1 MPTGAPVAK
10 PARAALF
17 RPVLVLLSWTAV
29 AQVVSAAGMLLLPR
43 LFDPHAFG
51 VFSLYAGVVVLGGV
65 VAAARY
71 EFAIG
76 LPGDDREATAL
87 FWLCLSLALLT
98 GLVAAAV
105 LALLPA
111 GNRLFVRFAD
121 LLPWWNWVAAG
132 ATAVA
137 WFNAANYIAL
147 RHGRFAAVG
156 QSKALIALATGL
168 GQVLGG
174 LLVTPGPAALIVP
187 FLLGQLAG
195 FAMLLLA
202 TRRQLGALPDM
213 AEVRGAASRY
223 VRFPT
228 HVAPG
233 SLLDGLAVLLPL
245 AVVAA
250 TQSVADAG
258 AFALADRTLRMPVT
272 LIGSSMLQVFYKRL
286 ADIRGDSVAC
296 RALLLTSW
304 GHLALVTAL
313 PTLIVVLYGEPIF
326 VWLFGSTWAGAGHSA
341 QTLAIGIAVFFV
353 GYPTSNILVV
363 NERTR
368 SFLVW
373 QVAQLVAMVA
383 ALAAAAGLGGGLDVL
398 LRCVVAAQVSVTLLS
413 MALQWRAAGDTRA
426 APLAGTA

>member
-1 MPTGAPVAK
+1 MPDTPVAK

-29 AQVVSAAGMLLLPR
+29 AQFVSALAMLVLPR
-43 LFDPHAFG
+43 LFDPHVFG
-51 VFSLYAGVVVLGGV
+51 VYSLYAGVVVLGGV

-76 LPGDDREATAL
+76 LPGDDREAAAL
-87 FWLCLSLALLT
+87 FWLCLALALFA
-98 GLVAAAV
+98 GLAAALV
-105 LALLPA
+105 LSMLPA
-111 GNRLFVRFAD
+111 GNLLFVRFAD
-121 LLPWWNWVAAG
+121 LMPWWNWVAAG

-137 WFNAANYIAL
+137 WFNAANYLAL

-168 GQVLGG
+168 GQALGG
-174 LLVTPGPAALIVP
+174 LAVTPGPAALIVP
-187 FLLGQLAG
+187 FLLGQLIG
-195 FAMLLLA
+195 FAMLLVA
-202 TRRQLGALPDM
+202 TRRRLAVSPAI
-213 AEVRGAASRY
+213 AEMREAAGRY
-223 VRFPT
+223 ARFPT
-228 HVAPG
+228 YVAPG

-250 TQSVADAG
+250 TLSVADAG

-286 ADIRGDSVAC
+286 ADIRGDAVAC
-296 RALLLTSW
+296 RALLLSSW
-304 GHLALVTAL
+304 RSLALVTAL
-313 PTLIVVLYGEPIF
+313 PTVIVVLYGEPIF
-326 VWLFGSTWAGAGHSA
+326 RWLFGPTWAGAGHSA

-363 NERTR
+363 NERAR

-373 QVAQLVAMVA
+373 QVAQLGAMIA
-383 ALAAAAGLGGGLDVL
+383 ALAAAATLGGGLDMML
-398 LRCVVAAQVSVTLLS
+398 HCIVAAQVSVTVLS
-413 MALQWRAAGDTRA
+413 MALQWQAAGDTRA
-426 APLAGTA
+426 ATPARTA